1 MMIEEEKIIY
11 LFDESGRAILSPTDP
26 HIFLGAG
33 VLYNE
38 SNEDYL
44 FKTCDELFCLSTK
57 KPLKNENIDDG
68 LVQIIAIKIIE
79 LNIPIT
85 CTWIDLNDKKL
96 NITIESCID
105 LLGELKKYHNLRG
118 SRKKAHYL
126 HDKILD
132 KNIFD
137 LLSLFLYN
145 KNNVMYKIN
154 PFIDNWSIP
163 KLEKKVSLK
172 YRSVSIE
179 KRIQEILNN
188 FDQNISFKVEDIQLL
203 ENPEDKRKRFIDVIT
218 SAVSRAFKKVNETEY
233 ICDSSIVFPSDST
246 VNYCDYTQGIIDHT
260 NTITDNLIKD
270 DPVI

>member
-1 MMIEEEKIIY
+1 MAKEENIIY

-26 HIFLGAG
+26 HIFLGTG

-38 SNEDYL
+38 SSEDHL

-57 KPLKNENIDDG
+57 DPLKNTKISNE
-68 LVQIIAIKIIE
+68 LALTIAKKIVE
-79 LNIPIT
+79 LKIPII
-85 CTWIDLNDKKL
+85 CTWIDLNNENL
-96 NITIESCID
+96 ITTIKSCID
-105 LLGELKKYHNLRG
+105 LLVELKKYHHLRG
-118 SRKKAHYL
+118 SSRKKAHYL

-145 KNNVMYKIN
+145 KNNVMFKIN

-163 KLEKKVSLK
+163 KSEKKVSLK

-188 FDQNISFKVEDIQLL
+188 FDKNILFKVEGIQLL
-203 ENPEDKRKRFIDVIT
+203 ENPEDKRKRFIDVIAST
-218 SAVSRAFKKVNETEY
+218 VSRAFTKVNETEY
-233 ICDSSIVFPSDST
+233 ICKPSIVFPSNST
-246 VNYCDYTQGIIDHT
+246 VCFCNYTKGIIGHT
-260 NTITDNLIKD
+260 NKITNNLLKD